1 MSEQEALESCVQLL
15 SNGGEGTLTK
25 ESISE
30 VFQIINNLAGLSPAA
45 SSAGDQMDT
54 KPLIGGDHMTS
65 IGGDHMTSGELQ
77 TTSSADQ
84 SLLESIQHTL
94 NGLDTGDMGAIP
106 EASAITLTPEMI
118 RLATEL
124 ASTASAAPV
133 VEPITPVS
141 CTIILSNSYPIVLSK
156 WFYSILDSKL

>member
-45 SSAGDQMDT
+45 SSAGDQIDT
-54 KPLIGGDHMTS
+54 KPLIGAGDHITTS
-65 IGGDHMTSGELQ
+65 DLQ
-77 TTSSADQ
+77 TTADQ

-94 NGLDTGDMGAIP
+94 NGLDAGDMSGIT
-106 EASAITLTPEMI
+106 EASSITLTPEML

-141 CTIILSNSYPIVLSK
+141 
-156 WFYSILDSKL
+156 